1 MAGRQAYQSYHTKVP
16 DSKIGTKRTDVFFWK
31 VTRFEN
37 CLNFKTHVRLF
48 FKNEPVGFDMFSV
61 YLHFDRGTPGP
72 PTDQTTN
79 WPGDRVWRSIFL
91 MLTHNSAL
99 YWIHVS
105 SGDFTTVEMNTIER
119 TLNNSC
125 SQSLA
130 RKRDSWKLQSM
141 FSKHFSSGWIWMVT
155 SVCWNISTLHYRGR
169 NHPNRGF
176 RSNLKVGL
184 GISRTSVDS
193 Q

>member
-48 FKNEPVGFDMFSV
+48 FKNEPVGFDMVSV

-79 WPGDRVWRSIFL
+79 WATVSDVLSSWCWHTIVLCIEFMFHLAILQQWKWTQLNEHWTTRV
-91 MLTHNSAL
+91 HKAL
-99 YWIHVS
+99 PAKGIHEY
-105 SGDFTTVEMNTIER
+105 F
-119 TLNNSC
+119 
-125 SQSLA
+125 Q
-130 RKRDSWKLQSM
+130 
-141 FSKHFSSGWIWMVT
+141 
-155 SVCWNISTLHYRGR
+155 VCFPNISVQVE
-169 NHPNRGF
+169 F
-176 RSNLKVGL
+176 EW
-184 GISRTSVDS
+184 
-193 Q
+193 